1 MATRKKKRAAIGDAR
16 TRFLIAAEQLFA
28 AHGYDGTSIRAI
40 AQAAGA
46 NLATLTHYWGS
57 KSALFRDLFE
67 RRFRALNEE
76 HVRRLRQLSQEE
88 NRGHPVPLRELLLAF
103 VEPPFTVSA
112 AQAAR
117 LGDPQAIK
125 EDRRLF
131 HLIFGR
137 ALTDP
142 SEDVVSAMNEI
153 FSEMIQLFFR
163 LLRKQRLD
171 LDPQELYWRVV
182 CVSGVQ
188 VFAHAYSERVGRFL
202 LPALEGL
209 DDPLA
214 AERMV
219 NFIQAGMTAPP
230 LSAAKKSKRMKVRR
244 RAVA

>member
-1 MATRKKKRAAIGDAR
+1 MATRKRKRAAAGDAR
-16 TRFLIAAEQLFA
+16 TRFLVAAERLFA

-40 AQAAGA
+40 ALAAGA

-57 KSALFRDLFE
+57 KGALFRDLFE
-67 RRFRALNEE
+67 RRFRALNDE
-76 HVRRLRQLSQEE
+76 HVRRLKQLSQEE
-88 NRGHPVPLRELLLAF
+88 TRGNPVPLRALLLAF

-117 LGDPQAIK
+117 LGDPQAAK

-142 SEDVVSAMNEI
+142 SEDVVTAMNEI

-163 LLRKQRLD
+163 LLRKQRLG

-182 CVSGVQ
+182 CASGVQ

-202 LPALEGL
+202 KPALEGL
-209 DDPLA
+209 EDPLA
-214 AERMV
+214 AERTV
-219 NFIQAGMTAPP
+219 NFILAGMMAPP
-230 LSAAKKSKRMKVRR
+230 QAAGKKARSGKARKR
-244 RAVA
+244 

>member
-1 MATRKKKRAAIGDAR
+1 MATRKKKRAAVGDAR
-16 TRFLIAAEQLFA
+16 TRFLTAAERLFA
-28 AHGYDGTSIRAI
+28 THGYDGTSIRAI

-57 KSALFRDLFE
+57 KGALFRDLFE
-67 RRFRALNEE
+67 RRFRALNDE
-76 HVRRLRQLSQEE
+76 HVRRLKQLNQEE
-88 NRGHPVPLRELLLAF
+88 NRGNPVPLRELLMAF

-112 AQAAR
+112 MQAAR
-117 LGDPQAIK
+117 LGDPEAVK
-125 EDRRLF
+125 DDRHLF

-142 SEDVVSAMNEI
+142 SEDVVAAMNEI
-153 FSEMIQLFFR
+153 FGEMIQLFFR

-188 VFAHAYSERVGRFL
+188 VFAHAHSERIGRFVM
-202 LPALEGL
+202 PALEGL

-219 NFIQAGMTAPP
+219 NFILAGMTAPP
-230 LSAAKKSKRMKVRR
+230 LAAAKKSRGAKQRKG
-244 RAVA
+244 AAA